1 MQTAIRQVICFKWGK
16 KYSADYVNRLY
27 GMLSRNLQDPFLLH
41 CFTDDRSQIRAEV
54 VCHELPE
61 LGCSTPKN
69 VPGMWRKVA
78 IWREN
83 LDGVEGVALFVDLDS
98 VIVDDVTPLFEFG
111 KEDDVVLAKNW
122 LKPFSGLGQ
131 TTIFRFKIG
140 AHSYLL
146 HDFQQDPQG
155 LADRFRF
162 EQHYVTRSVRG
173 GVKFWPADWVKHY
186 RVHCLPG
193 YVRRYFQ
200 PASLPKKAR
209 VIAFPGE
216 PNPSDALVGQWA
228 GGEPVSSTQHL
239 WNLFR
244 PRHRLRRSWWGHLCC
259 FQKPCPF
266 VAEHWRE

>member
-1 MQTAIRQVICFKWGK
+1 MQTATRQVICYKWGK

-41 CFTDDRSQIRAEV
+41 CFTDDRSQIRTEV

-131 TTIFRFKIG
+131 TT
-140 AHSYLL
+140 
-146 HDFQQDPQG
+146 G
-155 LADRFRF
+155 LA
-162 EQHYVTRSVRG
+162 YANS
-173 GVKFWPADWVKHY
+173 
-186 RVHCLPG
+186 PG
-193 YVRRYFQ
+193 L
-200 PASLPKKAR
+200 S
-209 VIAFPGE
+209 
-216 PNPSDALVGQWA
+216 
-228 GGEPVSSTQHL
+228 
-239 WNLFR
+239 
-244 PRHRLRRSWWGHLCC
+244 
-259 FQKPCPF
+259 
-266 VAEHWRE
+266 